1 LRTRVE
7 TTVAME
13 FAASWKPFMKSKT
26 SAMTTSATTTQML
39 MERLSTYEFSRT
51 MPSMMFATSSQR
63 SLIVSSS
70 S

>member
-1 LRTRVE
+1 MVSTR
-7 TTVAME
+7 
-13 FAASWKPFMKSKT
+13 
-26 SAMTTSATTTQML
+26 
-39 MERLSTYEFSRT
+39 YEFSMT

>member
-1 LRTRVE
+1 
-7 TTVAME
+7 
-13 FAASWKPFMKSKT
+13 MKSKT